1 MPKTKLQFSSGGI
14 IYRRK
19 GKRAEVAL
27 IVRGEGKIF
36 CLPKGKIEK
45 PETPRQTALREVEE
59 ETGLKGKIEKEIG
72 KINYWFHS
80 KEEKARIF
88 KTVYFYLIKYESGE
102 TTGHDFEVEE
112 VKWLTVDEALK
123 VMTYPSERKMM
134 QKVKQILY
142 PIGTVPKPKRRVSPI

>member
-14 IYRRK
+14 VYRKK
-19 GKRAEVAL
+19 GNETEVVL

-45 PETPRQTALREVEE
+45 PETPQETALREVNE
-59 ETGLKGKIEKEIG
+59 ETGLKGRIEKEIG
-72 KINYWFHS
+72 KINYWFQS

-102 TTGHDFEVEE
+102 TTHHDFEVEE
-112 VKWLTVDEALK
+112 VKWLPVDEALK
-123 VMTYPSERKMM
+123 IMSYPSERKMM
-134 QKVKQILY
+134 QKVKTLL
-142 PIGTVPKPKRRVSPI
+142 K

>member
-14 IYRRK
+14 IYRK
-19 GKRAEVAL
+19 VGKKIEVAL

-45 PETPRQTALREVEE
+45 PETPQETALREVEE
-59 ETGLKGKIEKEIG
+59 ETGLKGKIDREIG
-72 KINYWFHS
+72 KINYWFYS

-102 TTGHDFEVEE
+102 TSRHDFEVEE
-112 VKWLTVDEALK
+112 VMWLSIDEALK
-123 VMTYPSERKMM
+123 IMTYPTERKMM
-134 QKVKQILY
+134 QKAKQLL
-142 PIGTVPKPKRRVSPI
+142 K

>member
-14 IYRRK
+14 IYRK
-19 GKRAEVAL
+19 VGKKIEVAL

-45 PETPRQTALREVEE
+45 PETPQETALREVEE
-59 ETGLKGKIEKEIG
+59 ETGLKGKIDREIG
-72 KINYWFHS
+72 KINYWFYS

-102 TTGHDFEVEE
+102 TSRHDFEVEE
-112 VKWLTVDEALK
+112 VKWLSIDEALK
-123 VMTYPSERKMM
+123 IMTYPTERKMM
-134 QKVKQILY
+134 QKAKGLL
-142 PIGTVPKPKRRVSPI
+142 K

>member
-14 IYRRK
+14 IYRK
-19 GKRAEVAL
+19 VGKKIEVAL

-45 PETPRQTALREVEE
+45 PETPQETALREVEE
-59 ETGLKGKIEKEIG
+59 ETGLKGKIDREIG
-72 KINYWFHS
+72 KINYWFYS

-102 TTGHDFEVEE
+102 TSRHDFEVEE
-112 VKWLTVDEALK
+112 VKWLSIDEALK
-123 VMTYPSERKMM
+123 IMTYPTERKMM
-134 QKVKQILY
+134 QKAKQLL
-142 PIGTVPKPKRRVSPI
+142 K